1 MYLQQP
7 IRNLAGKSP
16 ALLGAV
22 AHSQVPVRRSGA
34 SDGRGQDDT
43 SRLPDGEPRLDL
55 PAAKTLTVAEQKVY
69 FDQTLQATPVARHWT
84 LATRTRR
91 MTSSAIRD
99 LLKLTSR
106 PGVISFAGGLPSLST
121 FPVDRF
127 AAACTTVLKAPDAR
141 AALQYT
147 STEGLP
153 ALRQA
158 VADSL
163 PWKVDPACVLITTG
177 SQQALDL
184 VAKVL
189 VDPGSRILVEKPT
202 YLGALQAFQP
212 MEPELVGVESD
223 GGGMLPA
230 DLAGKIRGARLVY
243 VLPNFQNPTGRSMD
257 VARREAIS
265 AVALQAGVPVLE
277 DNPYGELWFD
287 TPPPLPMA
295 AQCPQNTLYMG
306 SFSKVLVPGLRLGF
320 IVAPTQIYP
329 RLVMAKQA
337 ADLHSS
343 HFDQRVVVEV
353 LQDGFLDRHVP
364 GIRDLYKAR
373 RDAMLGALE
382 REMAGLGVTWNRPAG
397 GMFLWVRLPPGMS
410 ATALLPRAVAKNVAF
425 VPGQPFYVDSPDE
438 RNMRLS
444 FVTASVEQIET
455 GIAALAA
462 AIREERVVQS
472 DAAARAAVH

>member
-7 IRNLAGKSP
+7 IKNFANK
-16 ALLGAV
+16 GAV
-22 AHSQVPVRRSGA
+22 RLAAALQPQVLPLRSLA
-34 SDGRGQDDT
+34 SGDKVHDE
-43 SRLPDGEPRLDL
+43 PCEPHVPADGETRLNL
-55 PAAKTLTVAEQKVY
+55 PVPKTLTVAEQKAY
-69 FDQTLQATPVARHWT
+69 FDQASPARDWT
-84 LATRTRR
+84 LATRTGR
-91 MTSSAIRD
+91 MKSSAIRD

-106 PGVISFAGGLPSLST
+106 PGVISFAGGLPSPAT

-127 AAACTTVLKAPDAR
+127 AAACSKVLSAPDAR

-147 STEGLP
+147 NSEGLP

-158 VADSL
+158 VADFL

-189 VDPGSRILVEKPT
+189 VDPGSRILVEQPT

-212 MEPELVGVESD
+212 MEPSVVSVESD
-223 GGGMLPA
+223 DGGMLA
-230 DLAGKIRGARLVY
+230 TDLAAKIGGARLVY

-257 VARREAIS
+257 AARRAEIS
-265 AVALQAGVPVLE
+265 KVASQAGVPVLE
-277 DNPYGELWFD
+277 DNPYGELWFE

-295 AQCPQNTLYMG
+295 ATCPENTIYMG

-320 IVAPTQIYP
+320 VVAPPEIYQ

-343 HFDQRVVVEV
+343 NFDQRVVIEV

-364 GIRDLYKAR
+364 GIRELYKTK
-373 RDAMLGALE
+373 RDAMLAALE

-410 ATALLPRAVAKNVAF
+410 ATALLPRAVEKNVAF
-425 VPGQPFYVDSPDE
+425 VPGQPFYADSPDD

-444 FVTASVEQIET
+444 FVTATAEQIGA
-455 GIAALAA
+455 GISALAS
-462 AIREERVVQS
+462 AIRQQRDEQS
-472 DAAARAAVH
+472 AAAAASAGH